1 MRRVLLATSQNR
13 WLNERAPR
21 YRFVQLAAARFMPGE
36 DMEQALGAA
45 RNLQTHGIGS
55 ILTQLGEN
63 LTNAAEA
70 EEVTRHYLRVIDRVK
85 QLGQD
90 VEISVKPTQLGL
102 DQSAQQCLQNL
113 EKLASRAAE
122 QLGNFVWIDM
132 EGTAYTDRTL
142 ELFRKVRER
151 HASVGVCL
159 QSYLYR
165 TPKDLAS
172 LLPLGGGIRLVK
184 GAYREPP
191 EVAYRRKK
199 DVDESYMRLALQL
212 LSPQARQRTRAAFGT
227 HDLKLI
233 ERISRA
239 AQESKLAK
247 SDVEFELLFGIQR
260 TQQIR
265 LAQEG
270 YRVRVLISYGSQ
282 WFPWFMRRLAERP
295 ANLGFLV
302 RNLFS

>member
-21 YRFVQLAAARFMPGE
+21 YRFVQRAAARFMPGE
-36 DMEQALGAA
+36 DIEQALDAA
-45 RNLQTHGIGS
+45 RNLQAHGIGS

-70 EEVTRHYLRVIDRVK
+70 DAVTRHYLRVIDRVK

-102 DQSAQQCLQNL
+102 DQSAQQCVQNL

-151 HASVGVCL
+151 HANVGVCL

-191 EVAYRRKK
+191 ELAYPQKK
-199 DVDESYMRLALQL
+199 DVDESYLRLALQL
-212 LSPQARQRTRAAFGT
+212 LSPQARQGTRAAFGT

-233 ERISRA
+233 ERIARA

-247 SDVEFELLFGIQR
+247 SDVEFEFLYGIQR

-270 YRVRVLISYGSQ
+270 YRIRVLISYGSQ

>member
-13 WLNERAPR
+13 WLKDRAPR
-21 YRFVQLAAARFMPGE
+21 YRFIQRAAARFMPGE
-36 DMEQALGAA
+36 DMEQALEAA
-45 RNLQTHGIGS
+45 RNLQAHGIGS

-63 LTNAAEA
+63 LTNTAEA
-70 EEVTRHYLRVIDRVK
+70 EQVTAHYLRVIDRVK

-90 VEISVKPTQLGL
+90 VEISIKPTQLGL
-102 DQSAQQCLQNL
+102 DQSPRQCLENL
-113 EKLASRAAE
+113 ERLASHAAE

-132 EGTAYTDRTL
+132 EGSAYTDRTL
-142 ELFRKVRER
+142 ELFQKARER
-151 HASVGVCL
+151 HPNVGVCL

-165 TPKDLAS
+165 TPTDLAA

-191 EVAYRRKK
+191 EIAYPRKK
-199 DVDESYMRLALQL
+199 DVDESYMHLALQL
-212 LSPQARQRTRAAFGT
+212 LSPQARQRMRPAFGT

-233 ERISRA
+233 ERIALA
-239 AQESKLAK
+239 ANESKLAK
-247 SDVEFELLFGIQR
+247 RDVEFELLYGIQR

-295 ANLGFLV
+295 ANLGFVV